1 MRTFLS
7 KSTPSTSARKPCTKC
22 CRACSPS
29 LTMSMPAS
37 SWRRIASSVA
47 SSLASNSGGPL
58 NVHGAHSTLGV
69 ASHDGLGRLPAKVV
83 SNMVRPRRFRCA

>member
-29 LTMSMPAS
+29 LDDVEAGLFLAADGQE
-37 SWRRIASSVA
+37 RRVVLGFEAGAAPESVQ
-47 SSLASNSGGPL
+47 
-58 NVHGAHSTLGV
+58 GAHRTFGV
-69 ASHDGLGRLPAKVV
+69 ASQAGLGRLPASVV
-83 SNMVRPRRFRCA
+83 SNISVPRSA